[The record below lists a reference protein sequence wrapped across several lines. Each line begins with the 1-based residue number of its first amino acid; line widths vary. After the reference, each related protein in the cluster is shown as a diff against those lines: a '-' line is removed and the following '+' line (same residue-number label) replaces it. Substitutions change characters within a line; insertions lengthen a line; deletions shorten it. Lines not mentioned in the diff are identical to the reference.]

1 MYYYCFFFSTN
12 NYFISTS
19 FPIYT
24 GTNLYNAWKVTSQDL
39 TQPSAPVLA
48 SFAVLPVVSPS
59 QRTTLI
65 PPGPAFLIGIF
76 FSGLATLKMQICV
89 SSDPDAQCKESAV
102 QANEL
107 IRAEWNDQRVV
118 TS

>member
-1 MYYYCFFFSTN
+1 MFLT
-12 NYFISTS
+12 
-19 FPIYT
+19 YT
-24 GTNLYNAWKVTSQDL
+24 ATILYNAWKVTSQDL

-48 SFAVLPVVSPS
+48 SFAVLPVASPS

-89 SSDPDAQCKESAV
+89 SNDPDAQCKESAV